1 MTLTKI
7 QRSTQRSHKRTML
20 TLSTSQALTSPLR
33 SLLISALGLSLSVS
47 ASYELSAK
55 PRQPHRSSADPKG
68 TPKNDTPVTLR
79 GVSLKALSSMRSPK
93 LIDVDPI
100 DKQLG
105 LALSG
110 LEALTHMAKM
120 VPEEHAQRALGAQID
135 SLKASISAL
144 QKSLEEGARVDY
156 SVPPPPVLAPQTKL
170 SPTRSERSRPEPM
183 SAVRL
188 SQRWSALEAAP
199 FRDEKMMLIR
209 QIARE
214 EYLTCEQAEVLIKAL
229 SFSNDRKDAL
239 ITLYARLVDP
249 ERVDALY
256 QLLDHASHRRKASEE
271 VDRINMH
278 RRQTQ
283 GL

>member
-1 MTLTKI
+1 MRRK
-7 QRSTQRSHKRTML
+7 L
-20 TLSTSQALTSPLR
+20 TLSGPPLPIG
-33 SLLISALGLSLSVS
+33 LLISCCAFYSSF
-47 ASYELSAK
+47 ELSAK
-55 PRQPHRSSADPKG
+55 PHRGPQKAQEGPA
-68 TPKNDTPVTLR
+68 NTPVTLK
-79 GVSLKALSSMRSPK
+79 GVSLKELSKMRSPK

-110 LEALTHMAKM
+110 LEALTHMSKM

-135 SLKASISAL
+135 ALKASVASL
-144 QKSLEEGARVDY
+144 QRSLEAGAVVDY
-156 SVPPPPVLAPQTKL
+156 SVPPPPVLEPSSAASPQGAQ
-170 SPTRSERSRPEPM
+170 PRQRPEPM

-188 SQRWSALEAAP
+188 SQHWSSIEAAA
-199 FRDEKMMLIR
+199 FRDEKMVLIR

-239 ITLYARLVDP
+239 LTLYTRLIDP
-249 ERVDALY
+249 EQVSQLL
-256 QLLDHASHRRKASEE
+256 QLLDHASQRRRVQQEI
-271 VDRINMH
+271 DRINMH

>member
-1 MTLTKI
+1 
-7 QRSTQRSHKRTML
+7 ML
-20 TLSTSQALTSPLR
+20 TGRTQPLLARSPSPHLW
-33 SLLISALGLSLSVS
+33 ACLSVVCS
-47 ASYELSAK
+47 VFYGVGGPGELLAK
-55 PRQPHRSSADPKG
+55 PRAQGASQEAPQS
-68 TPKNDTPVTLR
+68 TPVTLK
-79 GVSLKALSSMRSPK
+79 GVSLKELTSMRSPK
-93 LIDVDPI
+93 LLDVDPI
-100 DKQLG
+100 DRQLG

-135 SLKASISAL
+135 SLKASIGAL
-144 QKSLEEGARVDY
+144 QKSLEQGAVIDY
-156 SVPPPPVLAPQTKL
+156 SVPPPPTLV
-170 SPTRSERSRPEPM
+170 PTSNQPASQPDRQRPEPM

-188 SQRWSALEAAP
+188 SQRWSALEAAS

-249 ERVDALY
+249 ERVESLY
-256 QLLDHASHRRKASEE
+256 QLLDHASQRRKASQE